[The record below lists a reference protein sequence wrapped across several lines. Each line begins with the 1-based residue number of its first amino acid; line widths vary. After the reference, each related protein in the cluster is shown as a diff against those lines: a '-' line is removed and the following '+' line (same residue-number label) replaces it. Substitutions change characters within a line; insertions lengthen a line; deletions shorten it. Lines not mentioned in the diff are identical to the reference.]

1 MKELTEVENLI
12 WTNIEE
18 NCIGRENA
26 ITQMTL
32 FGLLG
37 FYPEY
42 NPPNTFRALRKVMRG
57 LKQKRPVLE
66 SLGNRPGYHKPKD
79 WKEINDCLERRRKAA
94 IRQLA
99 LNKQMLLVC
108 KDLFPNEVAEQL
120 RLFDEELLKD
130 LDTSQKEGKTVATR
144 QFGKNEV
151 KVVEVIKKQ
160 DKQK

>member
-1 MKELTEVENLI
+1 MKDLTPTEDLI
-12 WTNIEE
+12 WSNIEK
-18 NCIGRENA
+18 NCIGKENS
-26 ITQMTL
+26 ISQMTL

-42 NPPNTFRALRKVMRG
+42 NPPKTFRALRKVMRG
-57 LKQKRPVLE
+57 LKQKRPLLE
-66 SLGNRPGYHKPKD
+66 SLSNSPGYYKPKD
-79 WKEINDCLERRRKAA
+79 WKEINSCLERRRKTA
-94 IRQLA
+94 IRQLS

-130 LDTSQKEGKTVATR
+130 LGKPQIRETVFTR

-151 KVVEVIKKQ
+151 KVVKEENK
-160 DKQK
+160 

>member
-1 MKELTEVENLI
+1 MKDLTEVEELI
-12 WTNIEE
+12 WTNIEK
-18 NCIGRENA
+18 NSIGKENA
-26 ITQMTL
+26 VSQKVL

-42 NPPNTFRALRKVMRG
+42 DTPKTFRSLRKMMRG
-57 LKQKRPVLE
+57 LKQKRPLLE
-66 SLGNRPGYHKPKD
+66 SLSNQPGYYKPKD
-79 WKEINDCLERRRKAA
+79 WKEIDGCLERRRKTA

-130 LDTSQKEGKTVATR
+130 LNTPH
-144 QFGKNEV
+144 
-151 KVVEVIKKQ
+151 
-160 DKQK
+160 